1 MVKLLKHFFLTQNKM
16 YSGLPLRASC
26 ILSTNCTIT
35 VQADIKGLK
44 CDKLMSAFNHYD
56 FMKDIL
62 IGRTVYENSP
72 FFNLHVEQKF

>member
-1 MVKLLKHFFLTQNKM
+1 MFNYWNIHFFLTQNKL
-16 YSGLPLRASC
+16 YSGLPPRVSC

-44 CDKLMSAFNHYD
+44 CDKLMRVFKHYD

-62 IGRTVYENSP
+62 IGRTG
-72 FFNLHVEQKF
+72 LGEQSLL